1 MIILDGNEMLNRQEL
16 HRYLKK
22 QFHLSEFYG
31 ENLDALWDELS
42 ARNQLTI
49 VFLHADEAVDALGPY
64 GNALLSLFRELVQEN
79 PTVNLIYELPS
90 SIDPARKT
98 C

>member
-42 ARNQLTI
+42 ARDQ
-49 VFLHADEAVDALGPY
+49 
-64 GNALLSLFRELVQEN
+64 
-79 PTVNLIYELPS
+79 
-90 SIDPARKT
+90 
-98 C
+98 